1 MKNIVSILLFV
12 TLISG
17 CTTGGPTIGSLGPG
31 SDAAYLNATRGRRDA
46 QISEQQARQYSRQ
59 RRQISE
65 EMQLEQQKRS
75 NFIDSTRGILD
86 ITNRLRTL
94 VP

>member
-1 MKNIVSILLFV
+1 MKKAAFILMTF

-17 CTTGGPTIGSLGPG
+17 CTTGGPTIGGLGAG
-31 SDAAYLNATRGRRDA
+31 SDAAWTNATRGRRDA
-46 QISEQQARQYSRQ
+46 QISQQQAEQYSRQ

-75 NFIDSTRGILD
+75 NFFESARGFLD
-86 ITNRLRTL
+86 FTNGVRGLGL
-94 VP
+94 